1 MKVSAAPAV
10 DLTMSAIG
18 VSALCLL
25 YLILTIPALD
35 AGDRRAQRSKRQSTD
50 AKDGLFELSIIHL
63 NDFHARFEQT
73 SWSSG
78 NCPKG
83 QEGSCVG
90 GIARLYT
97 AINELVAQRPNAIFL
112 NAGDNFQGTL
122 WYTLFKWNLTLEFM
136 NLLPHDAMTLGNHEF
151 DDKLAG
157 IIPFIKGLNCPMVVA
172 NIDDSL
178 EPRFQGLYNK
188 SVVIERDGRKIG
200 IVGYIVKT
208 VDELSSTEKLRF
220 LDEVESVR
228 SESARLKSQGVDII
242 VGLSHAGYG
251 VDLVVAK
258 QVPDIDVIVGGHSHT
273 LLYTGTP
280 PEGDIA
286 EGPYPT
292 VVTQASGKMVP
303 IVQAYAYSKYLGNL
317 TVWFDQEG
325 EPVAWEGNPILMN
338 QSFEEKITFNDLV
351 TCTPFLNTIDTLE
364 LQGRDLLQ
372 VLEKSVSNPFN
383 STASG
388 GFNGKG
394 FLQYSGLNVVYNMT
408 RPIGERVVK
417 VDALCAE
424 CRVPHYQPLNLDTW
438 YRIAVNSYLAGGG
451 DGYKVFEQNS
461 RNHNIDLFQLSL
473 IHWNDF
479 HARFEQTGWAGGSCP
494 ANDNSSCVGGV
505 ARVATAIKDL
515 KARYPHS
522 VFLNAGDVFQG
533 TLWYTLFRWNA
544 TVRFM
549 NMLPHDAMTLGNHEF
564 DNGLE
569 GIIPF
574 MEQANFPIVVAN
586 IDDSE
591 EPDFQGL
598 YNKSI
603 VIEREG
609 RKIGIVG
616 YLLNSTH
623 TIASTENL
631 RFLGEVETVTREVS
645 VLKDQGADIIIALSH
660 CGLQADREVASV
672 VPGLDIIV
680 GGHSHTL
687 LYNGTAPRNDTTGGT
702 YPIVVHQDDGRQV
715 LIVQAGAN
723 SKYLGHLLVHFDSL
737 GEVVSWSGNPILMDQ
752 SIEPGKT

>member
-1 MKVSAAPAV
+1 MVGLFKMFGMAV
-10 DLTMSAIG
+10 LVLGMLTMAE
-18 VSALCLL
+18 AME
-25 YLILTIPALD
+25 P
-35 AGDRRAQRSKRQSTD
+35 
-50 AKDGLFELSIIHL
+50 KDMDI
-63 NDFHARFEQT
+63 
-73 SWSSG
+73 
-78 NCPKG
+78 
-83 QEGSCVG
+83 
-90 GIARLYT
+90 
-97 AINELVAQRPNAIFL
+97 
-112 NAGDNFQGTL
+112 
-122 WYTLFKWNLTLEFM
+122 
-136 NLLPHDAMTLGNHEF
+136 
-151 DDKLAG
+151 
-157 IIPFIKGLNCPMVVA
+157 
-172 NIDDSL
+172 
-178 EPRFQGLYNK
+178 
-188 SVVIERDGRKIG
+188 
-200 IVGYIVKT
+200 
-208 VDELSSTEKLRF
+208 TE
-220 LDEVESVR
+220 
-228 SESARLKSQGVDII
+228 
-242 VGLSHAGYG
+242 
-251 VDLVVAK
+251 
-258 QVPDIDVIVGGHSHT
+258 
-273 LLYTGTP
+273 
-280 PEGDIA
+280 
-286 EGPYPT
+286 
-292 VVTQASGKMVP
+292 
-303 IVQAYAYSKYLGNL
+303 
-317 TVWFDQEG
+317 
-325 EPVAWEGNPILMN
+325 
-338 QSFEEKITFNDLV
+338 
-351 TCTPFLNTIDTLE
+351 
-364 LQGRDLLQ
+364 
-372 VLEKSVSNPFN
+372 
-383 STASG
+383 
-388 GFNGKG
+388 
-394 FLQYSGLNVVYNMT
+394 
-408 RPIGERVVK
+408 
-417 VDALCAE
+417 
-424 CRVPHYQPLNLDTW
+424 
-438 YRIAVNSYLAGGG
+438 
-451 DGYKVFEQNS
+451 
-461 RNHNIDLFQLSL
+461 DLFQLSL

-494 ANDNSSCVGGV
+494 TNDNSSCVGGV

-515 KARYPHS
+515 KAQYPHS

-645 VLKDQGADIIIALSH
+645 VLKEQGADIIIALSH
-660 CGLQADREVASV
+660 CGLQADREVAFV

-752 SIEPGKT
+752 SIEPDPEIVAELEPFRLEVEQLGSMPIGRTRVRLSRPCSLGECSLGNMITDAMVEEYVALAPENAWTYAAIAMMNSGGIRAEISELNDGVILFNDLATAQPFQNTVDTLELEGHVLLQVIELSAARPFSSRSYLISDPEELTRDARVFSGYGFLQYSGIHVTYNISLPAGSRVQELSILCDECDIPEYQPLNLTKWYRIAMASFLAEGGDDFGIIPQNRRNHNMGKDQWRDVTCRSGDCSNRSSSQNTFSVLSGRVDLDIFSEYIKKNSPIIHGVDGRIKMIQAGQ